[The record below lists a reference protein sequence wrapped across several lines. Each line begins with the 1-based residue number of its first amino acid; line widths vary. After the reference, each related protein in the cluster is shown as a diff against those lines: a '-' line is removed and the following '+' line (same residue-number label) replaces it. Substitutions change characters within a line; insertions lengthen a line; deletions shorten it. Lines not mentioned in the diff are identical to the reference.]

1 MLSDFISEVA
11 AFVLL
16 AFPALFSIIN
26 PLGGAFIFLAAT
38 RGMSQPVRTRLARQV
53 ATYSFFLLNAS
64 MLVGAFVL
72 RVFGISIPVLRVAGG
87 VVIALSAWTM
97 LNAKDDSDQRDAAVE
112 EAGERDAEHM
122 AFYPLTMP
130 VTTGPG
136 TISVAIALATG
147 SSGERNPLAFAVQAL
162 LTTGLICLLVYLL
175 YRSSNRISRAVG
187 TTGTAI
193 ISRLSAFLLFC
204 IGIQVLWTGIAE
216 LIASLPVR

>member
-1 MLSDFISEVA
+1 MKGFVTEVA

-38 RGMSQPVRTRLARQV
+38 RHMSQGGRAILARRV

-87 VVIALSAWTM
+87 IVIALAAWKM
-97 LNAKDDSDQRDAAVE
+97 LNANDDAEERGAVVE
-112 EAGERDAEHM
+112 EADGRDDARM

-130 VTTGPG
+130 LTTGPG

-147 SSGERNPLAFAVQAL
+147 SSGERNLLAFAVQAL
-162 LTTGLICLLVYLL
+162 VTTSLICLVVYLL
-175 YRSSNRISRAVG
+175 YRSSGRISRAVG

-216 LIASLPVR
+216 LVTSLPAR